1 MMNSVR
7 LTVGCLLL
15 VAMGCSGKDG
25 SPPTITLATT
35 TSTRDS
41 GLLDALV
48 PMFEKQTG
56 IEVKMVAVG
65 SGQALELGRRGDAD
79 AILTHAPDAEK
90 EFMAQGFGEERLA
103 VMHNDFV
110 LVGPTADPV
119 KIAGGK
125 SITLAFARIA
135 GSNSPFVSR
144 GDESGTHLKERR
156 IWQQAEIEPDSPW
169 YLQAGMG
176 MANVLRMADQKN
188 AYTLS
193 DRGTFLAQRRQ
204 LDLTVLCEGDP
215 LLQNDYSVILVKHD
229 KLPHVNREPARR
241 FVDFLLS
248 RDVQKMIG
256 DFGVD
261 KFGEPLFFPRPDIN
275 LPVP

>member
-15 VAMGCSGKDG
+15 VAMGCSGKDDP
-25 SPPTITLATT
+25 PPTITLATT

-41 GLLDALV
+41 GLLDALA
-48 PMFEKQTG
+48 PKFEKQTG
-56 IEVKMVAVG
+56 IEVKVVAVG
-65 SGQALELGRRGDAD
+65 SGQALEFGRRGDAD
-79 AILTHAPDAEK
+79 VLLTHAPAAEK
-90 EFMAQGFGEERLA
+90 EFMAQGFGEERQA

-110 LVGPTADPV
+110 LVGPTADPA
-119 KIAGGK
+119 KISGEK

-156 IWQQAEIEPDSPW
+156 IWQQADIEPDSPW
-169 YLQAGMG
+169 YLQAGTG

-204 LDLTVLCEGDP
+204 LVLTVLCEGDP

-261 KFGEPLFFPRPDIN
+261 KFGEPLFFPYPDIN
-275 LPVP
+275 RPVP